1 MYPNTFRQHANQ
13 YASIQTNSQ
22 LVDAS
27 PHRLI
32 QMLME
37 GLLARINS
45 AKGAIIQK
53 DIEAKNLYINKAI
66 GIVGGL
72 HESLDMEKG
81 GEIAQNLYNL
91 YAYMSSQLLKA
102 SIENST
108 DILDEVATLMRE
120 VKSGWDGIEQ
130 HTHQH

>member
-1 MYPNTFRQHANQ
+1 MYPSAYRQRVNQ
-13 YASIQTNSQ
+13 YASVQTNSQ
-22 LVDAS
+22 LADAS

-72 HESLDMEKG
+72 HEALDMEKG
-81 GEIAQNLYNL
+81 GEIAQNLNNL
-91 YAYMSSQLLKA
+91 YAYMSNQLLKA
-102 SIENST
+102 SIENNIE
-108 DILDEVATLMRE
+108 ILDEVAKLMRE
-120 VKSGWDGIEQ
+120 VKSGWDGIAP
-130 HTHQH
+130 

>member
-1 MYPNTFRQHANQ
+1 MYPSAYRQRVNQ
-13 YASIQTNSQ
+13 YASVQTNSQ
-22 LVDAS
+22 LDDAS

-72 HESLDMEKG
+72 HEALDMEKG

-91 YAYMSSQLLKA
+91 YTYMSSQLLKA
-102 SIENST
+102 SIENNIE
-108 DILDEVATLMRE
+108 ILDEVAKLMRE
-120 VKSGWDGIEQ
+120 VKSGWDGIAP
-130 HTHQH
+130 